1 MAYPVKWTPE
11 IEEALKDMHSR
22 LSYVEI
28 MQKLN
33 AQFGTNFTLNAV
45 RHRAGKLGLT
55 DNSSWNI
62 YTEAQDEWL
71 RQNISKYTY
80 TDLVGNFNETF
91 NTNIGYYALK
101 CHCIKKG
108 YKGGCAEDKGYR
120 PPRCPIGTER
130 IIGGYIWV
138 KVSDLPRPRG
148 CKDHMYNWVQK
159 GRWVWEQHYGEIPEG
174 YNIVYL
180 DGNTLN
186 CDISNLECT
195 TANIQGYVAG
205 GRFNQADPQ
214 LKRCAIKMKTLEKI
228 LEEVYEGS
236 END

>member
-108 YKGGCAEDKGYR
+108 YKGGCAEDKG
-120 PPRCPIGTER
+120 
-130 IIGGYIWV
+130 
-138 KVSDLPRPRG
+138 
-148 CKDHMYNWVQK
+148 
-159 GRWVWEQHYGEIPEG
+159 
-174 YNIVYL
+174 
-180 DGNTLN
+180 
-186 CDISNLECT
+186 
-195 TANIQGYVAG
+195 
-205 GRFNQADPQ
+205 
-214 LKRCAIKMKTLEKI
+214 LKL
-228 LEEVYEGS
+228 
-236 END
+236 